1 MYTLFRH
8 PVEAA
13 VSLFYYKKRNTWEP
27 NYDPKYAQQTV
38 EQYVKDD
45 VTKSPNW
52 MAWML
57 GGGVVPAGP
66 VEENSLY
73 MEKIKELLR
82 DYFIVGLLNQ
92 LDESVARF
100 ERAFGYR
107 VASASMA
114 NFARAGSQ
122 VVGNGTTN
130 NLKWKDDI
138 LHAGRNGAKHQTLSP
153 TDMAWKEIA
162 AINAYDMAIYEYAA
176 TLFQEQARVLP
187 HAFNVQSDPM
197 PPWRRELSWCE
208 AAKSRTKCPF

>member
-1 MYTLFRH
+1 
-8 PVEAA
+8 
-13 VSLFYYKKRNTWEP
+13 
-27 NYDPKYAQQTV
+27 
-38 EQYVKDD
+38 
-45 VTKSPNW
+45 
-52 MAWML
+52 
-57 GGGVVPAGP
+57 
-66 VEENSLY
+66 
-73 MEKIKELLR
+73 
-82 DYFIVGLLNQ
+82 
-92 LDESVARF
+92 
-100 ERAFGYR
+100 
-107 VASASMA
+107 MA